1 MMNTSKSQ
9 KRAARVAAA
18 QARDAAVIEA
28 GSRDPFLIDWLRGS
42 RQKDPA
48 AFQKALALAEREA
61 ARPSSPDHAR
71 ALVALGGYRALLAD
85 DAERAARN
93 QTPTL

>member
-1 MMNTSKSQ
+1 MSTSKSQ
-9 KRAARVAAA
+9 KRAQRVAAA
-18 QARDAAVIEA
+18 QARDAQIVEGGA
-28 GSRDPFLIDWLRGS
+28 RDPFLIDWLRGS
-42 RQKDPA
+42 REKDPA

-71 ALVALGGYRALLAD
+71 ALVALGGLRALLAD

-93 QTPTL
+93 PTTTP